1 MKNKSED
8 LRNHLFATIEAL
20 QDKDDP
26 MDVDRA
32 KAVALVADKVIDLAK
47 TEIKFMETTGGM
59 PASDF
64 IQPQK
69 PKALGGPQ

>member
-26 MDVDRA
+26 MDIDRA

-47 TEIKFMETTGGM
+47 TEIKFIEATGAV
-59 PASDF
+59 PNSDF
-64 IQPQK
+64 IQAPK
-69 PKALGGPQ
+69 PKSIGRD